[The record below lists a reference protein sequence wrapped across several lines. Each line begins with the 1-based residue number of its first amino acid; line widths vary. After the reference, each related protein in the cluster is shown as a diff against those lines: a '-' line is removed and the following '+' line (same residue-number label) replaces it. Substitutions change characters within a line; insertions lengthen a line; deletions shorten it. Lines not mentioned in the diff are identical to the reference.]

1 MFEINPE
8 AIGVYISDLIDE
20 SPNFV
25 SSRDFCREWLKLEL
39 NTNKEPD
46 GDSLQNRANKLS
58 QIKKEKRTFRS
69 TIYPYSQ
76 SCSACHSNGYSARAS
91 RVPHCRNGCQTTT

>member
-1 MFEINPE
+1 MFEINPK

-39 NTNKEPD
+39 NTSKEPD

-58 QIKKEKRTFRS
+58 QIKKEKKE
-69 TIYPYSQ
+69 
-76 SCSACHSNGYSARAS
+76 HSDR
-91 RVPHCRNGCQTTT
+91 